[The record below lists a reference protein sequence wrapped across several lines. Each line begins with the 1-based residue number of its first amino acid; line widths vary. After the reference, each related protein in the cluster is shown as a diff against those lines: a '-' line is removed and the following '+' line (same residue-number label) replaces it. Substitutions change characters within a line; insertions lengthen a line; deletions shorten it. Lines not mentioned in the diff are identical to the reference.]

1 MPPRHVASTSFT
13 QASQVLRAIKT
24 GIWLVQVSRWCFR
37 CGLCACWDKLSPLA
51 GLFNPVDLGFSLS
64 QVLTGDAASG
74 SFARRVAALELAVPG
89 WEGPEAFGEAEGR
102 EGENLRKTWLF
113 HSEGPSCYQQ
123 KLQENLKGNTL
134 QV

>member
-1 MPPRHVASTSFT
+1 M
-13 QASQVLRAIKT
+13 
-24 GIWLVQVSRWCFR
+24 
-37 CGLCACWDKLSPLA
+37 
-51 GLFNPVDLGFSLS
+51 
-64 QVLTGDAASG
+64 LTGDGASG
-74 SFARRVAALELAVPG
+74 SYARRVAALELAVPG